1 MEKNQLLNENKNL
14 KLFND
19 NIYEKL
25 QKFIKMIISFSE
37 KDFQMVLKPSDFI
50 IKYEKKDT
58 YHMNNYFK
66 VFNISLNP
74 KNILNSSD
82 IFIKESQNIRKS
94 FKKIISDKENDFDLD
109 LSERFFKDQI
119 FNFQDFIFK
128 KEINNELID
137 YKLPDNKNNILFF
150 VLRNNNEND
159 KIKDNL
165 DYILKNNKSFF
176 YFEKVY
182 VIKCYNQYYNKNND
196 QSF

>member
-66 VFNISLNP
+66 VFNISLNQR
-74 KNILNSSD
+74 NILNSSD
-82 IFIKESQNIRKS
+82 
-94 FKKIISDKENDFDLD
+94 
-109 LSERFFKDQI
+109 
-119 FNFQDFIFK
+119 
-128 KEINNELID
+128 
-137 YKLPDNKNNILFF
+137 
-150 VLRNNNEND
+150 
-159 KIKDNL
+159 NL
-165 DYILKNNKSFF
+165 LKNRK
-176 YFEKVY
+176 
-182 VIKCYNQYYNKNND
+182 I
-196 QSF
+196 